1 MSQRVCEILDSIG
14 GSQMLPVKKF
24 FVPLCI
30 SDKSVLQCWFS
41 FFWFKHCKVQP
52 VNDQLLILERR
63 RWSVRKIGIFVVI
76 PLPALHRSVDS
87 AINSK
92 RGLEFFVFVFHR
104 EVMKIFLIIT
114 HHWLGIS
121 KQHPLTREP
130 DPPLFS
136 TSATTL
142 CLLNLFLMCKP
153 CVTKYSRHYTRIHK
167 IVMILCFLWIVS
179 DEGVWKMMTGR
190 IVSMNSL
197 CRHDARKQ
205 GSMCGN
211 WLVGLEPNKHQ
222 GKMIHTRERPN
233 GQWQQNWQKWREVRC
248 CQSPRSWGLFPHFGR
263 TSFCMFLSVQVL
275 RYWFIFELFYLLF
288 DFVHALCVIVD
299 FFLWNAVDMKVNL
312 RRLTFAGGVGCP
324 VLGELEVTSFPLFL
338 LSFRSLDSTGSLEQ
352 GPLSEDCGCGCLL
365 SMVLLRN
372 PCVSE
377 SYCCSW
383 PRCQDS
389 LEHDSISA
397 LANNSVNTLIWH

>member
-1 MSQRVCEILDSIG
+1 MVSLTCVTYHLYNISNSSTWSFFILPGHVSEILVLPSLFAHSGQRKHVQPGIPQALQKQWELADPPDNLNVSSSCSGKLLKNPEEHTLSSFDALMSQRVCEILDSIG
-14 GSQMLPVKKF
+14 GSQMLSVKKF

-76 PLPALHRSVDS
+76 PLPALHWSVDS

-92 RGLEFFVFVFHR
+92 RGLEFVVFVFHR

-179 DEGVWKMMTGR
+179 NEGVWKMMTGR

-211 WLVGLEPNKHQ
+211 WPVGLEPNKHQ

-248 CQSPRSWGLFPHFGR
+248 C
-263 TSFCMFLSVQVL
+263 
-275 RYWFIFELFYLLF
+275 
-288 DFVHALCVIVD
+288 
-299 FFLWNAVDMKVNL
+299 
-312 RRLTFAGGVGCP
+312 
-324 VLGELEVTSFPLFL
+324 
-338 LSFRSLDSTGSLEQ
+338 
-352 GPLSEDCGCGCLL
+352 
-365 SMVLLRN
+365 
-372 PCVSE
+372 
-377 SYCCSW
+377 
-383 PRCQDS
+383 
-389 LEHDSISA
+389 
-397 LANNSVNTLIWH
+397 